1 MVKWCFVVPF
11 MLTIV
16 CAESHKLAYYAML
29 IAIMLSVEILSAIM
43 LSVIMVSVVERE
55 CLPNHYFTT
64 LIIKL
69 QL

>member
-1 MVKWCFVVPF
+1 
-11 MLTIV
+11 MLTVV

-29 IAIMLSVEILSAIM
+29 IAIMLSVVILSAIMLSVIM

-55 CLPNHYFTT
+55 GLPNHYFTT